1 MKKNLF
7 NAKIAEKGIKKQDLA
22 KELGMLPQT
31 FSVKLKSGVW
41 SMEEVKQ
48 IKKILDLTD
57 EEVSKIFL
65 TD

>member
-41 SMEEVKQ
+41 SMGEVKQ